1 MYIKNKDVSLLHI
14 NNELKTYIMKTLS
27 LELQNRVKREIIATQ
42 RQLDLEMKFSEDLRN
57 LEMVDFY
64 ENHLVKLNNML

>member
-1 MYIKNKDVSLLHI
+1 LHI
-14 NNELKTYIMKTLS
+14 NINELKKYIMETLS

-57 LEMVDFY
+57 LEMVNFY

>member
-1 MYIKNKDVSLLHI
+1 MLHI
-14 NNELKTYIMKTLS
+14 NNELKIYIMKTLS

-57 LEMVDFY
+57 LEMVNFY